1 MVEKKVNKST
11 ELEEKLNF
19 LMIEYTQLKKHTT
32 RLERAL
38 ARHAHQTGSD
48 NIMRAFKIDT
58 FVPKRENMSRWK
70 E

>member
-1 MVEKKVNKST
+1 MVEKKTNKST
-11 ELEEKLNF
+11 EFEEKLNF
-19 LMIEYTQLKKHTT
+19 LMVEYTQVKKQVT

-48 NIMRAFKIDT
+48 NIMRAFKIDP
-58 FVPKRENMSRWK
+58 FIPGREDMSRWK